1 MRMHIRNKMRWYP
14 RWRSIGGIIYLQV
27 GGHAVK
33 PICEQ
38 GILFNKSGV
47 GTPVSLFF
55 DLVVYV
61 GDDADVVGIPNK
73 VSILSR
79 TVNLELVKAFDIQ
92 QWSHVHS
99 LRVDTV
105 VRTA

>member
-1 MRMHIRNKMRWYP
+1 ME
-14 RWRSIGGIIYLQV
+14 
-27 GGHAVK
+27 

-38 GILFNKSGV
+38 GILLNKSGV

-79 TVNLELVKAFDIQ
+79 TVNLELVKAFNIQ
-92 QWSHVHS
+92 HWSHVHS
-99 LRVDTV
+99 IRVYAI